1 MYVGTGAIVPALGP
15 GVIVPVAQQN
25 VAQPDANLQ
34 MMQMMRIQAEAMNK
48 LTTYVMSRR
57 PSEDDILPDFADLR
71 NTNRSPPGTPNTGL
85 DNLMLRTSK
94 SLLSQEPPEGSQVE
108 QGSLVTVGDAKP
120 GVLPDRPS
128 GPDDFNPA
136 EEGNVLLAG
145 LDDRKE
151 ERKKRKLA
159 MKRPAAAPA
168 AAPVLKRPSAHESG
182 PSSDGL
188 VRLESTRNQF
198 IARKNGGGKGST
210 KSFKFGPGI
219 MPQAK
224 AQKLAAEW
232 LIE

>member
-1 MYVGTGAIVPALGP
+1 MQSRECSLTVLAVPRTF
-15 GVIVPVAQQN
+15 
-25 VAQPDANLQ
+25 NL
-34 MMQMMRIQAEAMNK
+34 
-48 LTTYVMSRR
+48 T
-57 PSEDDILPDFADLR
+57 
-71 NTNRSPPGTPNTGL
+71 
-85 DNLMLRTSK
+85 
-94 SLLSQEPPEGSQVE
+94 
-108 QGSLVTVGDAKP
+108 
-120 GVLPDRPS
+120 
-128 GPDDFNPA
+128 

-151 ERKKRKLA
+151 ERKTRKPT

-168 AAPVLKRPSAHESG
+168 AAPVLLKRPSAHESG

-188 VRLESTRNQF
+188 VRLESTRNKF

-219 MPQAK
+219 MPQAQ